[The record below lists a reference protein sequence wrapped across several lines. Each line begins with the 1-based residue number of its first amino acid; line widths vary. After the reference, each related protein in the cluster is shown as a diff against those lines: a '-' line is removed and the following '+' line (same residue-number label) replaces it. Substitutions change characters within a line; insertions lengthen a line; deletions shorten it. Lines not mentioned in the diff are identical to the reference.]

1 MREKGHHMCGPVSH
15 LFFMIFPWHTKLGHW
30 GNWESKSLSCQPWT
44 LGYLWEMDL
53 SNEQLLLPN
62 LNSLIKLELN
72 VCFSTGKHRL
82 QSDPQRSVT
91 SAYRDI
97 NNWLGWGDSHRSQS
111 LSFSFKGDFCPW
123 LPLMV
128 QDPKTCGE
136 AYFTRL
142 KSREELNGYLVMWQ
156 IPGAFPTL
164 STLRGKFSLLFTVS
178 K

>member
-1 MREKGHHMCGPVSH
+1 MTYKIR
-15 LFFMIFPWHTKLGHW
+15 
-30 GNWESKSLSCQPWT
+30 T
-44 LGYLWEMDL
+44 LGKWRVKELKSPALDTWLFVRNGPFQWTTPPTKSEFV
-53 SNEQLLLPN
+53 N
-62 LNSLIKLELN
+62 KLELN

-82 QSDPQRSVT
+82 QSDPQRSIT

-97 NNWLGWGDSHRSQS
+97 NDWLGWGDSHRSQS

-142 KSREELNGYLVMWQ
+142 KSREELNGYLVTWQ
-156 IPGAFPTL
+156 IPGAFPSCLPWGVNSL
-164 STLRGKFSLLFTVS
+164 SFLLSVNRALAR
-178 K
+178 